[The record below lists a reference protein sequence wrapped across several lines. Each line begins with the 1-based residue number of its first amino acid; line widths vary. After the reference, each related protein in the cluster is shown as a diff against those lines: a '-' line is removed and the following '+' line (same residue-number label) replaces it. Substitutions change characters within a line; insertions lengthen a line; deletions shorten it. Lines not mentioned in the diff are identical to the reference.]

1 MKKVKG
7 LLLFLVEIV
16 LRALLLFLAA
26 FCTMLALNTKGEPV
40 MVFLPIFGAA
50 STYILSGMTWLNVKY
65 SQQLLERHQKL
76 LSQSRRTFAI
86 LSVLEF
92 FTLIYCFWVTWF
104 SNRPAYE
111 TMAPIA
117 EALGVAVEELQALP
131 VIIQTWIV
139 KSLELGA
146 SYADGGL
153 SLSEVNAKFKIYDSC
168 AIVLAVINLLDWILL
183 SALRYPAVIRNQYTT
198 LLKREEKDASNTVQ
212 N

>member
-7 LLLFLVEIV
+7 LLLFLAEIV
-16 LRALLLFLAA
+16 LRSLLLFLAA
-26 FCTMLALNTKGEPV
+26 FCTMLALNTKGDPAT
-40 MVFLPIFGAA
+40 VFLLIFGAL
-50 STYILSGMTWLNVKY
+50 STYFLSGMPWTKVKF
-65 SQQLLERHQKL
+65 SQQLLERHPKL
-76 LSQSRRTFAI
+76 LAQSRRTFI
-86 LSVLEF
+86 IFSVLEF
-92 FTLIYCFWVTWF
+92 IALIYCLWVTWI

-111 TMAPIA
+111 TMVPIA

-146 SYADGGL
+146 SYVDGGL
-153 SLSEVNAKFKIYDSC
+153 SLAEVNAKFKIYDSC
-168 AIVLAVINLLDWILL
+168 AIVLVVINLLDWMLL

-198 LLKREEKDASNTVQ
+198 LLKREEKDVTDTVQ

>member
-7 LLLFLVEIV
+7 FLLLLVEIV

-26 FCTMLALNTKGEPV
+26 FCTMLALNTKGDPAT
-40 MVFLPIFGAA
+40 VFLLIFGALP
-50 STYILSGMTWLNVKY
+50 TYFLSGLPWTKVK
-65 SQQLLERHQKL
+65 SSRQLLERHPKL
-76 LSQSRRTFAI
+76 LTQSRRTFVI

-92 FTLIYCFWVTWF
+92 ITLIYCLWVTWI

-111 TMAPIA
+111 TMVPIA

-139 KSLELGA
+139 QSVELGA

-153 SLSEVNAKFKIYDSC
+153 SLAEVNAKFKVYDSC
-168 AIVLAVINLLDWILL
+168 AIVLAVINLLDWMLL
-183 SALRYPAVIRNQYTT
+183 SALRYQAVIRNQYTT
-198 LLKREEKDASNTVQ
+198 LLKREEKDVTDTVQ

>member
-7 LLLFLVEIV
+7 TLLFLVEIV

-26 FCTMLALNTKGEPV
+26 FCTMLALNTEGEPV

-50 STYILSGMTWLNVKY
+50 STYILSGMPWANAKS
-65 SQQLLERHQKL
+65 SQQLLERHPKL
-76 LSQSRRTFAI
+76 LSQSRRTFVI
-86 LSVLEF
+86 LSVSEF
-92 FTLIYCFWVTWF
+92 FTLIYCLWVTWF

-111 TMAPIA
+111 TMVPIA

-139 KSLELGA
+139 QSLELGA

-153 SLSEVNAKFKIYDSC
+153 SLAEVNARFKVYDSC
-168 AIVLAVINLLDWILL
+168 AIVLAVINLLDWMLL

-198 LLKREEKDASNTVQ
+198 LLKREERDASNTVQ
-212 N
+212 D

>member
-7 LLLFLVEIV
+7 FLLLLVGIV
-16 LRALLLFLAA
+16 LRASLLFLAA
-26 FCTMLALNTKGEPV
+26 FCTMLALYTKGDPAT
-40 MVFLPIFGAA
+40 VFLLIFGAL
-50 STYILSGMTWLNVKY
+50 STYFLSGLPWTKVKD

-76 LSQSRRTFAI
+76 LTQSRRTFVI
-86 LSVLEF
+86 FSVLEF

-139 KSLELGA
+139 QSLELGA

-153 SLSEVNAKFKIYDSC
+153 SLAEVNAKFKLHDSC
-168 AIVLAVINLLDWILL
+168 AIVLAVINLLDWMLL
-183 SALRYPAVIRNQYTT
+183 SALRYQAVIRNQYTT
-198 LLKREEKDASNTVQ
+198 LLKREEKDATDTVQ
-212 N
+212 D

>member
-7 LLLFLVEIV
+7 SLLLLVEIV

-26 FCTMLALNTKGEPV
+26 FCTMLALNTKGDPAT
-40 MVFLPIFGAA
+40 VFLLIFGAL
-50 STYILSGMTWLNVKY
+50 STYFLSGLPWTKVK
-65 SQQLLERHQKL
+65 SSRQLLERHPKL
-76 LSQSRRTFAI
+76 LTQSRRTFVI
-86 LSVLEF
+86 FSVLEF
-92 FTLIYCFWVTWF
+92 ITLIYCLWVTWF
-104 SNRPAYE
+104 SNSPEYE

-139 KSLELGA
+139 QSLELGA

-153 SLSEVNAKFKIYDSC
+153 SLAEVNAKFKVYDSW
-168 AIVLAVINLLDWILL
+168 AIVLAVINLLDWMLL
-183 SALRYPAVIRNQYTT
+183 SALRYQAVIRNQYTA
-198 LLKREEKDASNTVQ
+198 LLKREEKYATDTVQ

>member
-7 LLLFLVEIV
+7 SLLLLVEIV

-26 FCTMLALNTKGEPV
+26 FCTMLALNTKGDPAT
-40 MVFLPIFGAA
+40 VFLLIFGAL
-50 STYILSGMTWLNVKY
+50 STYFLSGLPWTKVK
-65 SQQLLERHQKL
+65 SSRQLLERHPKL
-76 LSQSRRTFAI
+76 LTQSRRTFVI
-86 LSVLEF
+86 FSVLEF
-92 FTLIYCFWVTWF
+92 ITLIYCLWVTWF

-139 KSLELGA
+139 QSLELGA

-153 SLSEVNAKFKIYDSC
+153 SLAEVNAKFKVCDSW
-168 AIVLAVINLLDWILL
+168 AIVLAVINLLDWMLL
-183 SALRYPAVIRNQYTT
+183 SALRYQAVIRNQYTA
-198 LLKREEKDASNTVQ
+198 LLKREEKYATDTVQ

>member
-7 LLLFLVEIV
+7 SLLLLVEIV

-26 FCTMLALNTKGEPV
+26 FCTMLALNTKGDPTT
-40 MVFLPIFGAA
+40 VFLLIFGAL
-50 STYILSGMTWLNVKY
+50 STYFLSGLPWTKVK
-65 SQQLLERHQKL
+65 SSRQLLEKHPKL
-76 LSQSRRTFAI
+76 LTQSRRTFVI
-86 LSVLEF
+86 FSVLEF
-92 FTLIYCFWVTWF
+92 ITLIYCLWVTWI

-111 TMAPIA
+111 TMVPIA

-146 SYADGGL
+146 SYVDGEL
-153 SLSEVNAKFKIYDSC
+153 SLAEVNSKFKIYDSC
-168 AIVLAVINLLDWILL
+168 AIVLAVINLLDWMLL
-183 SALRYPAVIRNQYTT
+183 SALRYQAVIRNQYTT
-198 LLKREEKDASNTVQ
+198 LLKREAKDVTDTVQ

>member
-1 MKKVKG
+1 MKKVRG
-7 LLLFLVEIV
+7 TLLLLVEIV
-16 LRALLLFLAA
+16 LRALLLLLAA

-50 STYILSGMTWLNVKY
+50 STYILSGMTWVNVKS
-65 SQQLLERHQKL
+65 SQKLLERHSKL

-92 FTLIYCFWVTWF
+92 FTLIYCLWVTWF

-168 AIVLAVINLLDWILL
+168 TIVLAVINLLDWMLL
-183 SALRYPAVIRNQYTT
+183 SALRYPAIVRNQYTT

>member
-7 LLLFLVEIV
+7 FLLLLVGIV
-16 LRALLLFLAA
+16 LRASLLFLAA
-26 FCTMLALNTKGEPV
+26 FCTMLALNTKGDPAT
-40 MVFLPIFGAA
+40 VFLLIFGAL
-50 STYILSGMTWLNVKY
+50 STYFLSGLPWTKVKD

-76 LSQSRRTFAI
+76 LTQSRRTFVI
-86 LSVLEF
+86 FSVLEF

-139 KSLELGA
+139 QSLELGA

-153 SLSEVNAKFKIYDSC
+153 SLAEVNAKFKLYDSC
-168 AIVLAVINLLDWILL
+168 AIVLVVINLLDWMLL
-183 SALRYPAVIRNQYTT
+183 SALRYQAVIRNQYTT
-198 LLKREEKDASNTVQ
+198 LLKREEKDATDTVQ
-212 N
+212 D

>member
-7 LLLFLVEIV
+7 TLLFLVEIV

-50 STYILSGMTWLNVKY
+50 STYILSGMTWVNVKS

-86 LSVLEF
+86 LSILEL

-104 SNRPAYE
+104 SNRPAHE

-139 KSLELGA
+139 QSLELGS

-168 AIVLAVINLLDWILL
+168 AVILAVINLLDWMLL
-183 SALRYPAVIRNQYTT
+183 SALRYPAIVRNQYTT
-198 LLKREEKDASNTVQ
+198 LLKREERDASNTVQ